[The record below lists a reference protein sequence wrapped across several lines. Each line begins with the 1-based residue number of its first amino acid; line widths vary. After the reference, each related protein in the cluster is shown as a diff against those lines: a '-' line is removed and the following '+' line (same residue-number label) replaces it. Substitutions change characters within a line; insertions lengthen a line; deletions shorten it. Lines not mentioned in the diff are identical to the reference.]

1 MWAFT
6 RHSSTSPA
14 ETHWEITVGMAT
26 PSTPMPRTMT
36 QNRFSTT
43 LTIPARNRKYR
54 GRWVSPTARRMA
66 APKL

>member
-1 MWAFT
+1 MV
-6 RHSSTSPA
+6 RHQNTSPA

-26 PSTPMPRTMT
+26 PSTPMWNTMT
-36 QNRFSTT
+36 NTRFRIT
-43 LTIPARNRKYR
+43 LMTPASSKKYR